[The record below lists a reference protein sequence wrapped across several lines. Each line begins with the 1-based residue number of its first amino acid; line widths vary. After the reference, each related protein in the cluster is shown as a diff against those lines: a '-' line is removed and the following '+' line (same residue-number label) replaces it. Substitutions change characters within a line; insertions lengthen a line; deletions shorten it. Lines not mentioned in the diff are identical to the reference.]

1 MSIST
6 RGRTRRR
13 TPDFKRWLGTGALLG
28 FFVGF
33 LVSMLTDRAQSYS
46 AGSEVGYLGVMF
58 AFLGALVAGLV
69 AVLIDR
75 RH

>member
-1 MSIST
+1 MSTST
-6 RGRTRRR
+6 RGRTRRS

-33 LVSMLTDRAQSYS
+33 VIAMVSDRAQNYS
-46 AGSEVGYLGVMF
+46 AGSQVGYLGVML
-58 AFLGALVAGLV
+58 AFLGALLAGLV
-69 AVLIDR
+69 AVLVDR